1 MAGGKETPRQKLINL
16 MYLVLLA
23 MLALQV
29 SSAIVQKFQF
39 LNSSLEKAVS
49 EAEIRNIET
58 VGNIKSTVENG
69 KNVAAD
75 LKILQQAE
83 AVRKNTSE
91 ALTNIKSKS
100 NKSSASI

>member
-29 SSAIVQKFQF
+29 SSAIIQKFQF
-39 LNSSLEKAVS
+39 LNSSLEKAVG

-58 VGNIKSTVENG
+58 VSNIKTTVEN
-69 KNVAAD
+69 N
-75 LKILQQAE
+75 LSHFQLHIQ
-83 AVRKNTSE
+83 
-91 ALTNIKSKS
+91 KS
-100 NKSSASI
+100 